1 MIWLVYRS
9 SYFILKFISINV
21 KRKLFEFGKFIWSW
35 QIKYYWS
42 WLCCHTWYQ
51 TPPPHLCFTVDFW
64 LFIYSFLHFSFGV
77 YLFVCCLVHNAR
89 EVPDSSYHA
98 FATLIH
104 TGPSADMVKPL
115 NNQQG
120 ELSWFEQH
128 SWRVQALTCSTIHS
142 LVMYFFSPTM

>member
-1 MIWLVYRS
+1 MNIPNILWFDW
-9 SYFILKFISINV
+9 FIVLLFISINV
-21 KRKLFEFGKFIWSW
+21 KRKLFEFEWEVGKLNI
-35 QIKYYWS
+35 ID
-42 WLCCHTWYQ
+42 LDCVAIRGTR
-51 TPPPHLCFTVDFW
+51 PPPHLCFTVDFW